1 MAVRIADRIHCEGR
15 RLAVRIVDTDD
26 IVSFE
31 PSPTIKEGENVIA
44 WLGANLVHVG
54 FDDIHDL
61 RIALKVIGVETQR
74 LRIVDGAQS
83 VSETDSAQTISA
95 KNSMQ

>member
-1 MAVRIADRIHCEGR
+1 M
-15 RLAVRIVDTDD
+15 
-26 IVSFE
+26 
-31 PSPTIKEGENVIA
+31 
-44 WLGANLVHVG
+44 HVG

>member
-1 MAVRIADRIHCEGR
+1 VAVRIAERIHCEGR

-26 IVSFE
+26 IVCFE

-44 WLGANLVHVG
+44 WLGTNLVHVG

-61 RIALKVIGVETQR
+61 RTALQVIGVETQR
-74 LRIVDGAQS
+74 LRVVDGAQS
-83 VSETDSAQTISA
+83 VSETDGAQAISVM
-95 KNSMQ
+95 NSMQ

>member
-44 WLGANLVHVG
+44 WLGANLLHVV
-54 FDDIHDL
+54 FDDIHEL

-74 LRIVDGAQS
+74 LSIVDGARS
-83 VSETDSAQTISA
+83 DSETDSAQTISA

>member
-61 RIALKVIGVETQR
+61 CIALKVIGVETQR

>member
-74 LRIVDGAQS
+74 LRIVDGARS

>member
-1 MAVRIADRIHCEGR
+1 VAVRIVERIHCEGR

-26 IVSFE
+26 IVCFE

-44 WLGANLVHVG
+44 WLGTNLVHVG

-61 RIALKVIGVETQR
+61 RTALQVIGVETQR
-74 LRIVDGAQS
+74 LRVLDGAPS
-83 VSETDSAQTISA
+83 VSQTHGNRVVPA